1 MYALCTTVC
10 YQDDVD
16 DLLNQHSQ
24 ILADKFVI
32 YFLKQFFSKNCPTHR
47 ELMKVLYLRNVF

>member
-1 MYALCTTVC
+1 MYALTTTIY
-10 YQDDVD
+10 YQDDFD

-32 YFLKQFFSKNCPTHR
+32 YFLKRFFSKNCPTHR
-47 ELMKVLYLRNVF
+47 ELMKVLYTK